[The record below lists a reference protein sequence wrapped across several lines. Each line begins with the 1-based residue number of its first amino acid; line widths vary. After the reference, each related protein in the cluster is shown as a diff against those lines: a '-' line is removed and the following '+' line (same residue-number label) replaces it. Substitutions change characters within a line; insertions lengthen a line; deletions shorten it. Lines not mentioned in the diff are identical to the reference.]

1 MADPFARPLQGHVH
15 PSSVLSPRK
24 AFARLA
30 TLVRPMVRYEPH
42 DPWELDTSRLPR
54 LLAAHRR
61 KLRAFAESWLAPRAL
76 DIDVAPHAPP
86 GKLHPASREVLRAAG
101 RAGHL
106 SDLLPRPLGSL
117 DPRLLRFPLAFPQAL
132 KAEEFARVDGGLM
145 LLLCATGLGVAPALL
160 AGNLGALRRTVIPA
174 FRACE
179 RGEPHLFAF
188 AITEPAAGSDA
199 EESHG
204 ASLLRPGVVAKAC
217 QGGFRLTGRKCYIS
231 GGDIAKHV
239 VVFAALEGEGMDS
252 WTAFLVPAGAEGFR
266 VPRTE
271 LKMGMRASGAAEI
284 ELDGVFVPERD
295 VLGGLRAGWALN
307 RAVLN
312 VSRIPVAAMGVGF
325 ALAALEEATAFAC
338 RFRLGGKPLVDYQD
352 VQLTL
357 AQMMAE
363 TNAARALVWQ
373 AAASPQAR
381 QGEAAAAKFHTTDT
395 ARRVC
400 ELAMDLL
407 GNHAVLHEGR
417 VEKVFRDARL
427 TQIFEGTNQI
437 NRLAVIEEEQ
447 ERLLGL
453 LAGR

>member
-1 MADPFARPLQGHVH
+1 
-15 PSSVLSPRK
+15 
-24 AFARLA
+24 
-30 TLVRPMVRYEPH
+30 
-42 DPWELDTSRLPR
+42 
-54 LLAAHRR
+54 
-61 KLRAFAESWLAPRAL
+61 
-76 DIDVAPHAPP
+76 
-86 GKLHPASREVLRAAG
+86 
-101 RAGHL
+101 
-106 SDLLPRPLGSL
+106 
-117 DPRLLRFPLAFPQAL
+117 
-132 KAEEFARVDGGLM
+132 
-145 LLLCATGLGVAPALL
+145 
-160 AGNLGALRRTVIPA
+160 
-174 FRACE
+174 
-179 RGEPHLFAF
+179 
-188 AITEPAAGSDA
+188 
-199 EESHG
+199 
-204 ASLLRPGVVAKAC
+204 
-217 QGGFRLTGRKCYIS
+217 
-231 GGDIAKHV
+231 
-239 VVFAALEGEGMDS
+239 
-252 WTAFLVPAGAEGFR
+252 
-266 VPRTE
+266 
-271 LKMGMRASGAAEI
+271 MGMRASGAAEI

-325 ALAALEEATAFAC
+325 ARAALEEATAFAC